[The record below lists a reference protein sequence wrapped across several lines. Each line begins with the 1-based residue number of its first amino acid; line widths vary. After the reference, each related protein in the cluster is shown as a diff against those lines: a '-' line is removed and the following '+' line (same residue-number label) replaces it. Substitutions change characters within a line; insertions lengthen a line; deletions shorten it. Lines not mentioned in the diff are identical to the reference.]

1 MFYIVQRPRVSVEV
15 APARNAEDLLNAAVN
30 SQVLVPV
37 DNQNFH
43 PSSSQQ
49 EHLITNDYEVL
60 LNVPIDQNGF
70 TFSNG
75 EQNRQEAN
83 SEELRLMK
91 ETNEG
96 THVKPTYIYIYI
108 TYVYYYLL
116 L

>member
-1 MFYIVQRPRVSVEV
+1 MFCLVQRPRVSVEGV
-15 APARNAEDLLNAAVN
+15 AARSAKNLLNAAVN
-30 SQVLVPV
+30 SQVLVPL

-43 PSSSQQ
+43 SSSSQQ
-49 EHLITNDYEVL
+49 EHLITNDYEVV

-96 THVKPTYIYIYI
+96 TYVKPTYTYIYI
-108 TYVYYYLL
+108 TYVYYCLL